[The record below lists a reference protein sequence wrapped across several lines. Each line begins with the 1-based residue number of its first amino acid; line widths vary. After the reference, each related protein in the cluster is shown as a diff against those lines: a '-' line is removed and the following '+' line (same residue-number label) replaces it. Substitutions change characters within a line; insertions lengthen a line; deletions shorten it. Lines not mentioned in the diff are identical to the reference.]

1 MGNQNT
7 IDNGIKAFIK
17 QEFDRVKSDN
27 QRQHLKI
34 SEVLKLQ
41 HPDNSPFTFAHLGT
55 LYVLDSKR
63 TGFITID
70 QLFHF
75 AQYCV
80 RNLKNIQTY
89 EFQSQLQGLCTSVL
103 WDDICKYGIDHVNDW
118 FIRLLT
124 TNDTVI
130 PYKNHLFIK
139 LETVQILY
147 ELSNTKIMSNID
159 IQQFV
164 DLLQQAGEEA
174 GLMSIDQEELDE
186 LVPLEICS
194 EFIKNFLNGFKALM
208 LEIGFSNNGK

>member
-7 IDNGIKAFIK
+7 IDNGIKTYIK
-17 QEFDRVKSDN
+17 NEFDRVKSDN

-41 HPDNSPFTFAHLGT
+41 HQENYPFTFAHLGT
-55 LYVLDSKR
+55 LFVLDSKR
-63 TGFITID
+63 TGLITID
-70 QLFHF
+70 QLVLF
-75 AQYCV
+75 AQYCG
-80 RNLKNIQTY
+80 RNLKNVQTY
-89 EFQSQLQGLCTSVL
+89 EFQSQLQGLCTSIL
-103 WDDICKYGIDHVNDW
+103 WDEICKNGIDHVSEW
-118 FIRLLT
+118 FVRLLT

-130 PYKNHLFIK
+130 TYQNHQFIK

-174 GLMSIDQEELDE
+174 GLMSLDQEELDE
-186 LVPLEICS
+186 FVPLEICT
-194 EFIKNFLNGFKALM
+194 EFIKNFLNGFKTLM
-208 LEIGFSNNGK
+208 LEIGFSNGK